1 MFSVDICNRC
11 HAVLYSDFFSFTK
24 GSNMLI
30 LILWRVHMID
40 LSASMFHIVKFRAN
54 LLRELTI
61 YILYTYLYT
70 HINWCFNSWQK
81 QYFVVWMFINKYVW
95 SLCVLQFIQ
104 AQFLEHIPWVINTYI
119 IEQDLLCHTLPVM
132 VRIIDVLVFG
142 EFTGHYLVSV
152 IGWKIGPCSRSN
164 GYCCIISWPDYLNTH
179 THIYSIYATKMNDLV
194 CVALVSLMHNDCL
207 HDFHRHEYLQI
218 FKARERLLGRWF
230 TVILYQCF
238 SKNFAKLI
246 L

>member
-1 MFSVDICNRC
+1 MCTTIHTGTVFGT
-11 HAVLYSDFFSFTK
+11 YSMS
-24 GSNMLI
+24 
-30 LILWRVHMID
+30 
-40 LSASMFHIVKFRAN
+40 
-54 LLRELTI
+54 
-61 YILYTYLYT
+61 
-70 HINWCFNSWQK
+70 
-81 QYFVVWMFINKYVW
+81 NKYVHNRAW
-95 SLCVLQFIQ
+95 
-104 AQFLEHIPWVINTYI
+104 
-119 IEQDLLCHTLPVM
+119 PVM
-132 VRIIDVLVFG
+132 PHIACHSSNYRCTCFG